1 MMNIKGLYINEC
13 TQGLH
18 SCNPESESCSNT
30 PGGYDC
36 LCRWGYLY
44 NQSEERCIQNELLMA
59 AEAGQ
64 INRNG
69 VLDAL
74 KGYKGHLVY
83 YKNARGFSTSTPALS
98 SHDHTKLWTAER
110 ALSASLLPLFPA
122 ALLYPC
128 QALDCALAIT
138 LVMHNHWG
146 VEANVVDYIRPK
158 MFGPIIP
165 KVAIFGLYGLSI
177 ATLAGLFYFIFND
190 VGIASFIRMFW
201 RS

>member
-1 MMNIKGLYINEC
+1 MALPNLLRNVSKTSIC
-13 TQGLH
+13 PLH
-18 SCNPESESCSNT
+18 KVTGSTLKSSSFLASRLLHNSV
-30 PGGYDC
+30 D
-36 LCRWGYLY
+36 LQ
-44 NQSEERCIQNELLMA
+44 QSLVPQ
-59 AEAGQ
+59 Q
-64 INRNG
+64 SNG

-128 QALDCALAIT
+128 QALDCALAII

-165 KVAIFGLYGLSI
+165 KVAIFGLYGISI
-177 ATLAGLFYFIFND
+177 ATLAGLFYFIFNLMMSVLQVSSGCFGD
-190 VGIASFIRMFW
+190 LKNIM
-201 RS
+201 